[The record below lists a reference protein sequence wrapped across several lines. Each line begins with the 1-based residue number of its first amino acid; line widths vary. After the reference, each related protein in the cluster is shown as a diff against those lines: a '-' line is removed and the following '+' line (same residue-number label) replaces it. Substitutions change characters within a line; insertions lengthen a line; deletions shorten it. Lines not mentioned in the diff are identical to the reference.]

1 MLAIVPVIVMVL
13 GLITTTVFSLK
24 SGLEEEAMDGLEL
37 LSGAVQS
44 SYEDIKGN
52 YEYKNG
58 KLFKG
63 GEELTIKPAALDI
76 YVKNSKNDV
85 QVTLTYG
92 TKRVLTTLT
101 DNKGARLT
109 GEQICLV
116 KYGM

>member
-1 MLAIVPVIVMVL
+1 
-13 GLITTTVFSLK
+13 
-24 SGLEEEAMDGLEL
+24 MDGLEL

-58 KLFKG
+58 RLFKG

-92 TKRVLTTLT
+92 TKRVLTT
-101 DNKGARLT
+101 
-109 GEQICLV
+109 
-116 KYGM
+116 Y